1 MDWLL
6 HDNGLR
12 HERVKWFANNKILEN
27 VTKFYILLI
36 TNGKIEAAVTAYSQT
51 EKLLGTTLET

>member
-12 HERVKWFANNKILEN
+12 HEGGKWFANNKILEN

-36 TNGKIEAAVTAYSQT
+36 TNGKIEAAVTEYSQT